1 MSMKHEK
8 EVTVI
13 VVFLGLKA
21 QKVVFEGEDSYVG
34 RCKIPYSNMS
44 TGFLKLT

>member
-1 MSMKHEK
+1 MKHEK
-8 EVTVI
+8 EVMVI
-13 VVFLGLKA
+13 IIFLGLKA
-21 QKVVFEGEDSYVG
+21 QNIVLEGEDSCVG